1 MTRHVTA
8 AEINDACEAAFKQS
22 ADTYDLRVFDFA
34 RLIEA
39 TVSIRER
46 EACKAACAATA
57 VLLPGHHE
65 YTALSVQKL
74 LMDAISER
82 SNVKSAA

>member
-46 EACKAACAATA
+46 RAIT
-57 VLLPGHHE
+57 
-65 YTALSVQKL
+65 
-74 LMDAISER
+74 DAIETANARRVIGIPDVIDMINER
-82 SNVKSAA
+82 SNADVTGLAPA